1 MQDPSKLIF
10 AADAIVPGA
19 LPRGEISLTEVLICG
34 SMQPRRGIQIQ
45 KREGGM
51 YLDDVASHMLGCPC
65 ISLHLRHTVKDYNAD
80 KITRDRDD
88 VSMHGIVMVIND

>member
-1 MQDPSKLIF
+1 
-10 AADAIVPGA
+10 
-19 LPRGEISLTEVLICG
+19 
-34 SMQPRRGIQIQ
+34 MQPRRGIQIQ

-80 KITRDRDD
+80 KITRD
-88 VSMHGIVMVIND
+88 MG

>member
-1 MQDPSKLIF
+1 
-10 AADAIVPGA
+10 
-19 LPRGEISLTEVLICG
+19 
-34 SMQPRRGIQIQ
+34 MQPRRGIQIQ
-45 KREGGM
+45 RRGAEM

-80 KITRDRDD
+80 KTGHRDG

>member
-1 MQDPSKLIF
+1 MQDPSQLIF
-10 AADAIVPGA
+10 AANATVTGA
-19 LPRGEISLTEVLICG
+19 LPRGEISLTEVLIFG
-34 SMQPRRGIQIQ
+34 SMPSRRGIQIQ

-80 KITRDRDD
+80 KITGHRDD
-88 VSMHGIVMVIND
+88 VSCMG